1 MVGGHPS
8 PAALRAGEEP
18 DGNDDPFVLI
28 RTVLE
33 GVELVPKPHQQYQP
47 LIVDGLIFFLSR
59 LPAARLEQIV
69 AAQFELGDEAAP
81 EERLGSLLRQCPTL
95 HMGQVV
101 AHDQGLP
108 ELLRRRLEELETLP
122 PSADFSQ
129 IRAIIEGETRDVE
142 GLELGDEAL
151 AEGSVASVVPFT
163 WRGTAGREPVRGVFK
178 VLKPHAEEHMRE
190 ELAIWPQL
198 SNFLEVRSR
207 DYGLPALDYGAT
219 LEGVGKLLL
228 KEISLEHEQANLAW
242 AARYYAGMP
251 SVAIPRLLPFS
262 TPRMTAMER
271 IDGRKVTDRTLPTAV
286 RRDVAK
292 TIVKALLAKPFWQA
306 SVEDA
311 RFHADPHAGNLFVTE
326 DGRLAIFDWALTT
339 ELHPAQLAAVVRAL
353 LGALTLDE
361 GAAMAAIAVLGRI
374 VDHQALSR
382 AVSEAV
388 GRVRAGKIPG
398 FVWLTDLLDR
408 LGRAGA
414 VAFPEETAL
423 FRKSLLTLSGVVDD
437 VSDGVH
443 FDDIM
448 IRGGLLQFAGELGG
462 RLMAPLEARRFGSH
476 VSNGDIVRTWIG
488 LPWWPARYWLNAW
501 RVALESPRLRA
512 QPR

>member
-1 MVGGHPS
+1 
-8 PAALRAGEEP
+8 
-18 DGNDDPFVLI
+18 
-28 RTVLE
+28 
-33 GVELVPKPHQQYQP
+33 
-47 LIVDGLIFFLSR
+47 
-59 LPAARLEQIV
+59 
-69 AAQFELGDEAAP
+69 
-81 EERLGSLLRQCPTL
+81 
-95 HMGQVV
+95 
-101 AHDQGLP
+101 
-108 ELLRRRLEELETLP
+108 
-122 PSADFSQ
+122 
-129 IRAIIEGETRDVE
+129 
-142 GLELGDEAL
+142 
-151 AEGSVASVVPFT
+151 
-163 WRGTAGREPVRGVFK
+163 
-178 VLKPHAEEHMRE
+178 
-190 ELAIWPQL
+190 
-198 SNFLEVRSR
+198 
-207 DYGLPALDYGAT
+207 
-219 LEGVGKLLL
+219 
-228 KEISLEHEQANLAW
+228 
-242 AARYYAGMP
+242 
-251 SVAIPRLLPFS
+251 
-262 TPRMTAMER
+262 
-271 IDGRKVTDRTLPTAV
+271 
-286 RRDVAK
+286 
-292 TIVKALLAKPFWQA
+292 
-306 SVEDA
+306 
-311 RFHADPHAGNLFVTE
+311 
-326 DGRLAIFDWALTT
+326 
-339 ELHPAQLAAVVRAL
+339 
-353 LGALTLDE
+353 
-361 GAAMAAIAVLGRI
+361 MAAIAVLGRI